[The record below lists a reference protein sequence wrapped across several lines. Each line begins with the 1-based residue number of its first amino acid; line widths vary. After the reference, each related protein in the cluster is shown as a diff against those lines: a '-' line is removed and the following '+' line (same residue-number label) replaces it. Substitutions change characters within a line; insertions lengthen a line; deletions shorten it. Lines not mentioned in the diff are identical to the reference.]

1 MSESRSRT
9 VDGVSSLDSSAE
21 EKAHQHAPAAVSAHE
36 SKLPPA
42 SRNPVSRWYINR
54 FGKPLYLRVKIRNQL
69 SVAFSISKFL
79 VAIFTLTAVGALA
92 GISWRNNLGFIK
104 DSATTRL
111 SMTADL
117 KRAQMVQAIETLEGL
132 ASSIATRSAPISLL
146 TRWLNG
152 TMTSNYWG
160 FAASDTASAL
170 SAQRFYVAATLYNA
184 NLTQALLNITANPPG
199 NRDFNDA
206 RNKKD
211 ALGVFT
217 DENGQ
222 AQSANWDGHEG
233 FPDELYPR
241 ASVISNTSA
250 EKLEL
255 FNQGFIEN
263 HQSLLLGPVQV
274 NSSYYMISFTVPVH
288 NSTRALIGFWTI
300 LLDAQLLVDIVNTTQ
315 GMGDTGQ
322 TLLVGPNTITNIYE
336 PRDRELTDDTEF
348 RYLLPPVRT
357 PELYGTV
364 DKMGSFQAVK
374 KAYFSVNDSDEAV
387 AELDTRNTQGQRV
400 SVGYGIIG
408 SANKF
413 ADWALIVEM
422 QNSEIYAPISKIQ
435 QLLIATV
442 FGVVGGILLFIYP
455 LAQWAVSPI
464 TRLRTATERT
474 TQPPSY
480 DDVREGRDHDDP
492 EDGRRNSSQRGFR
505 IPLKIPERS
514 YFIHD
519 ELTDLTHTYNLMTE
533 ELTRHY
539 DELEDRVFQRTR
551 EIEAQRK
558 VAEEA
563 NESKTIFIANISHEL
578 RTPLNGI
585 LGMCSVLMGEKDPS
599 QVQHSLRIIEKSGE
613 LLLALLTD
621 LLTFSKNQY
630 GNHVILEE
638 RNFRLSDVTSQLN
651 AIFKKQATE
660 KHIDLTVAVTPIHF
674 LESAVF
680 FGDSNRLMQIL
691 INLIGNSLKFTEV
704 GSVKVKVVVKENH
717 GKDDGLGRTNSDGSR
732 HSKMFFSRGS
742 LRGSSVTQK
751 PPSRHTSLNGLQASK
766 TDGLA
771 EKISNVLTR
780 TATGVPYDGNVSRE
794 DIITEKEAIL
804 PGVDSA
810 FIGEFW
816 VEDTGPGIPPDLHE
830 KVFEPFTQGDRSLS
844 RKHGGTGLGLSI
856 CRQLAALLKGT
867 VVLKQSDNNGSQF
880 CLTIPLKLAREG
892 ASARDSIAS
901 SLDGSLQESTVAAV
915 LGGTNALVLEK
926 DLGRVLPTPAG
937 WNLTRKSRDN
947 ISIPELGLGGDLGTV
962 INSEHKTIPI
972 TKNAGKLLDLP
983 ANPLTQMERIRVLV
997 AEDNPVNQEV
1007 VSRMLRLESVYDIV
1021 IAKDGQEAVNRV
1033 KEALSEGKHFHII
1046 LMDVQMPTLDGIQ
1059 ATSVIRSL
1067 GYRAPIVALSAY
1079 STENNIKECYDSGM
1093 DYFISKPV
1101 KKSQLRTVLKRYC
1114 STIPEENTP
1123 SSEVE
1128 SPLSMSPVQ
1137 TPSIE
1142 TTLLAQPPGTSGS
1155 ALSLP

>member
-9 VDGVSSLDSSAE
+9 VDGVSSSLDSSAE
-21 EKAHQHAPAAVSAHE
+21 EKSHQHGPSTAAAHE
-36 SKLPPA
+36 TRLPPA
-42 SRNPVSRWYINR
+42 SRNPISRWYIRR
-54 FGKPLYLRVKIRNQL
+54 FGKPLHLRVKIRNQL
-69 SVAFSISKFL
+69 SFL
-79 VAIFTLTAVGALA
+79 VAIFTLTAIGALA

-117 KRAQMVQAIETLEGL
+117 KRAQMVQAIETLEAL

-146 TRWLNG
+146 GRWAKGN
-152 TMTSNYWG
+152 MTSSYWDY
-160 FAASDTASAL
+160 AAEDTASAL

-184 NLTQALLNITANPPG
+184 NLSTALLNITANPPG
-199 NRDFNDA
+199 DRGFNDKN
-206 RNKKD
+206 NKD
-211 ALGVFT
+211 TLGVWR
-217 DENGQ
+217 DESGQ
-222 AQSANWDGHEG
+222 PQSANWDGHEG

-250 EKLEL
+250 EKLGL
-255 FNQGFIEN
+255 FNQAFIEN

-288 NSTRALIGFWTI
+288 NQTRALIGFWTI

-336 PRDRELTDDTEF
+336 PRDRELTDETEF

-364 DKMGSFQAVK
+364 DKMGNFQAVK
-374 KAYFSVNDSDEAV
+374 KAYFNVNASEEAV

-400 SVGYGIIG
+400 SVGYGIVG

-455 LAQWAVSPI
+455 LARWAVAPI
-464 TRLRTATERT
+464 TRLRQATERT

-480 DDVREGRDHDDP
+480 DDVREGSNDDDP

-585 LGMCSVLMGEKDPS
+585 LGMCSVLMSEKDPS
-599 QVQHSLRIIEKSGE
+599 MVQHSLRIIEKSGE

-660 KHIDLTVAVTPIHF
+660 KHIDLSVAVTPVHF

-691 INLIGNSLKFTEV
+691 INLIGNSLKFTET
-704 GSVKVKVVVKENH
+704 GSVKVRVVVRENN
-717 GKDDGLGRTNSDGSR
+717 GKDDDLRRANSESSR
-732 HSKMFFSRGS
+732 HSKMFFTRGS
-742 LRGSSVTQK
+742 LRGGSTTQK
-751 PPSRHTSLNGLQASK
+751 PPSRHASLNGTPGGKSD
-766 TDGLA
+766 TLA
-771 EKISNVLTR
+771 EKISHVLTR
-780 TATGVPYDGNVSRE
+780 TATGVPYDGNTSRE
-794 DIITEKEAIL
+794 EIPTEKEAIL

-810 FIGEFW
+810 YIGEFW
-816 VEDTGPGIPPDLHE
+816 VEDTGPGIPADLHE

-867 VVLKQSDNNGSQF
+867 VVLKQSDSNGSQF

-892 ASARDSIAS
+892 ASARDSVAS
-901 SLDGSLQESTVAAV
+901 SLDGSLQDHTVAAV

-937 WNLTRKSRDN
+937 WNLAQKSRD
-947 ISIPELGLGGDLGTV
+947 SVATPEIGKTADLGAAA
-962 INSEHKTIPI
+962 NPEQKTIPI
-972 TKNAGKLLDLP
+972 TKNSGKLLDLP

-1033 KEALSEGKHFHII
+1033 KEALAEGKHFHII

-1059 ATSVIRSL
+1059 ATSAIRSL

-1128 SPLSMSPVQ
+1128 SPLSASPVQ

-1142 TTLLAQPPGTSGS
+1142 ATLLTQSPGISES
-1155 ALSLP
+1155 ASP